1 MKKQT
6 YLYLI
11 GLMVLGMALLIACGP
26 AGSGVQVNPTEE
38 PPPPTAAE
46 ASPVPEE
53 PQEILGVTDE
63 IKATKPW
70 QIGYVIKDTTNPYYV
85 RMTAGAETAGQ
96 DFDVEVAV
104 VAPEEPGNVDQ
115 QIGLMEDLIQQEVDG
130 IVIAPTDTNRLAPV
144 TEKAIEA
151 GIPVIALGTPL
162 NTDKILT
169 HTGFDNLAAGQMLG
183 EWVADQ
189 LGGSGKVLILE
200 GPPGQQNAIERR
212 NGFLAGLQQSNID
225 VLGVESAHWHKDEA
239 YEITKKWL
247 DQFSEI
253 DAIVAAN
260 DNMGLG
266 AAQAIAEAGRE
277 GIIVTGFD
285 ANQDALVAIKDGQ
298 MHASVDQV
306 PGRQAR
312 QAIQLMIRHLENGET
327 FPEFLPWQDI
337 IMANT
342 ENIDQFLN

>member
-6 YLYLI
+6 YFFLTAV
-11 GLMVLGMALLIACGP
+11 MVLGITLLIACGP
-26 AGSGVQVNPTEE
+26 AGSGVQVNPTE
-38 PPPPTAAE
+38 PPPTAVE
-46 ASPVPEE
+46 PTPVPEE

-63 IKATKPW
+63 IEASKPW
-70 QIGYVIKDTTNPYYV
+70 KIGYVIKDTVNPYYI

-96 DFDVEVAV
+96 DFDVAVTV
-104 VAPEEPGNVDQ
+104 VAPQDPGNVDQ
-115 QIGLMEDLIQQEVDG
+115 QIGLMEDLIEQKVDG

-144 TEKAIEA
+144 AEKAIEA

-183 EWVADQ
+183 EWVANQ

-200 GPPGQQNAIERR
+200 GPSGQQNAIERR
-212 NGFLAGLQQSNID
+212 NGFLAGLQQADID
-225 VLGVESAHWHKDEA
+225 VLGVESANWHKDEA

-247 DQFSEI
+247 EQFSEI

-266 AAQAIAEAGRE
+266 AAQAIAEAERE
-277 GIIVTGFD
+277 GILVTGFD
-285 ANQDALVAIKDGQ
+285 ANEDALLAIKDGQ
-298 MHASVDQV
+298 MHASIDQV

-327 FPEFLPWQDI
+327 FPEFMPWQDI